1 MIKRLALVLVAL
13 SSSLFASGCV
23 QDIWNAYIGSVA
35 KFVGDKVYDILNTNF
50 PI

>member
-23 QDIWNAYIGSVA
+23 QDLWNAYVGGA
-35 KFVGDKVYDILNTNF
+35 ADFVGDKVYDVLDTYF